1 MFLSMLSAEKANQR
15 YFREAYRTGKH
26 GWTVEDPSPY
36 AVKFLNQLKH
46 VIPGGRLLDV
56 GCGEGRHAIVA
67 ARMGFKVIGIDYEP
81 SALKRAQRFAKDK
94 KVRGIIFRVANVLCL
109 PPQDTAFDIVLDY
122 GCLHHQRKVD
132 WPAYKASVLRV
143 LSTNGLF
150 ILSVFSPK
158 FPLFRSSRKN
168 WHIAQGA
175 YRRYF
180 TRRDILGLFGREFE
194 VLEIIEENGGQHGF
208 WHVLFRRRK

>member
-1 MFLSMLSAEKANQR
+1 MLSAAEANRQ
-15 YFREAYRTGKH
+15 YFRKAYCTGKH
-26 GWTVEDPSPY
+26 GWAVEDPSPC
-36 AVKFLNQLKH
+36 AAQFLTRLKQI
-46 VIPGGRLLDV
+46 VPGGRLLDI

-67 ARMGFKVIGIDYEP
+67 SRLGFKVTAVDYEP
-81 SALKRAQRFAKDK
+81 SALKRAQRFAKAK
-94 KVRGIIFRVANVLCL
+94 GAKGIAFRIANVLCL
-109 PPQDTAFDIVLDY
+109 PPPETLFDVVLDY

-143 LSTNGLF
+143 LSPNGFF

-158 FPLFRSSRKN
+158 FTLFRGSKKN

-180 TRRDILGLFGREFE
+180 TRRDILKLFGRKFE
-194 VLEIIEENGGQHGF
+194 VLEMIEENGGQHGF
-208 WHVLFRRRK
+208 WHVLFRRRT

>member
-1 MFLSMLSAEKANQR
+1 MLSAAEANRQ
-15 YFREAYRTGKH
+15 YFRKAYCTGKH
-26 GWTVEDPSPY
+26 GWAVEDPSPY
-36 AVKFLNQLKH
+36 AIKFLTRLKQI
-46 VIPGGRLLDV
+46 VPGGRLLDI

-67 ARMGFKVIGIDYEP
+67 SRLGFKVSAIDFEP
-81 SALKRAQRFAKDK
+81 SALKRARRFAKD
-94 KVRGIIFRVANVLCL
+94 RRIHGIVFHVANVLCL
-109 PPQDTAFDIVLDY
+109 PRPETAFDVVLDY

-143 LSTNGLF
+143 LSPNGFF

-158 FPLFRSSRKN
+158 FPLFRGSQKN

-175 YRRYF
+175 YRRSF
-180 TRRDILGLFGREFE
+180 TRRDIVELFGREFKI
-194 VLEIIEENGGQHGF
+194 LELIEENGGQHGF

>member
-1 MFLSMLSAEKANQR
+1 MLSAEKANQR

-26 GWTVEDPSPY
+26 GWAVEDPSPY

-46 VIPGGRLLDV
+46 VIPGGIFLDV

-132 WPAYKASVLRV
+132 WAAYKASVLRV
-143 LSTNGLF
+143 LSSNGFF

-158 FPLFRSSRKN
+158 FPLFRGSQKN
-168 WHIAQGA
+168 WHIAKGA

-180 TRRDILGLFGREFE
+180 TRRDILELFGREFE
-194 VLEIIEENGGQHGF
+194 VLEMIEENGGQHGF
-208 WHVLFRRRK
+208 WHVLFRRRT